1 MNDYEGKMLE
11 EKTGQSLPKLAEQV
25 KALIVTRGAVGS
37 TIYAGGRQYD
47 IPCVKASA
55 IVDPT
60 GCGDAY
66 RAGLL
71 YGIAHQWDWQAC
83 GQLASVLGSIKI
95 ASRGGQNHALSR
107 ELVAKIHR
115 EAFGSDPWQ
124 A

>member
-1 MNDYEGKMLE
+1 MTSSTRWQSAF
-11 EKTGQSLPKLAEQV
+11 TGTST
-25 KALIVTRGAVGS
+25 LIRLGLRRDRIRMGAWS
-37 TIYAGGRQYD
+37 ILL
-47 IPCVKASA
+47 
-55 IVDPT
+55 
-60 GCGDAY
+60 
-66 RAGLL
+66 AGLL
-71 YGIAHQWDWQAC
+71 YGIAHQWGWQAC